1 MEITVNNQPFI
12 LDDPC
17 SVYQLLTAVLQI
29 STGGIAVAINETI
42 VSKSDWQKYTIQP
55 HDKVML
61 IKAIQGG

>member
-12 LDDPC
+12 LDAPC
-17 SVYQLLTAVLQI
+17 SVDQLLTAVLQI
-29 STGGIAVAINETI
+29 SAGGIAVAINETI
-42 VSKSDWQKYTIQP
+42 VSKSDWQKFTIQP